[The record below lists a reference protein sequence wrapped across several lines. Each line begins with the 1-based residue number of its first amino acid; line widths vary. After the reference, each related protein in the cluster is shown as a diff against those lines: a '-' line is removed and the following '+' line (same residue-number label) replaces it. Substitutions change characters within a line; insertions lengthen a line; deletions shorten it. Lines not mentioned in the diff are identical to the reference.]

1 MVPCR
6 TAGAHVH
13 LRLLLL
19 LCLAA
24 PAGNI
29 LEDGFAHLLRVGK
42 LKALLSESVGVF
54 DVT

>member
-6 TAGAHVH
+6 AAGAYVH

-24 PAGNI
+24 PAGNV
-29 LEDGFAHLLRVGK
+29 LEDGLTNLLRVGK
-42 LKALLSESVGVF
+42 LKALLGEGVRVF